1 VADDFAGR
9 PELDAQSW
17 TLGYLRAVALAAGV
31 LGLVGVALH
40 AMSQQRRRTVA
51 ALLLARMGMS
61 RRSADGA
68 SAIEI
73 GLLTGLAAVVAVAV
87 ALPSSALVLR
97 ALDPVPELRPDPLFA
112 VPWGD
117 LGVVLAGVVLVTL
130 GGAAL
135 VGRTARRDTGG
146 QVLRD
151 AA

>member
-1 VADDFAGR
+1 MPSTCDRVLEPNLTRACREVVVPVETAHPCGGLVGNATVSTWVRTAIRELGSADDQ
-9 PELDAQSW
+9 E
-17 TLGYLRAVALAAGV
+17 ALAA
-31 LGLVGVALH
+31 L
-40 AMSQQRRRTVA
+40 
-51 ALLLARMGMS
+51 
-61 RRSADGA
+61 
-68 SAIEI
+68 
-73 GLLTGLAAVVAVAV
+73 VAVAV

-97 ALDPVPELRPDPLFA
+97 ALDPVPELQPDPLFA

-117 LGVVLAGVVLVTL
+117 LGAVLAGVVLVTV